1 MMGMSSNHQ
10 NTKEVFS
17 VFETD
22 SIITNNDKI
31 NNTTDEKKSPVVPLG
46 IYTLN
51 PLPENEKVEEN
62 NEGQSPETQ
71 SLQGFNGFQA
81 VKQLEFANRLKKY
94 YAKRLAVSI
103 LWNHSGV
110 VLGTGEEFKEQRL
123 NFHKVIKCMRVR
135 HSTTVDVW
143 MSTEHKK
150 AFYGGL
156 CTCSGVWVCPVC
168 ATKIQTRR
176 RLEILAFFRKIYK
189 EKAKQVAMVT
199 FTFPH
204 YITDTLED
212 SLSKQAEAL
221 RKFRSS
227 DNFSWEEFKLLNG
240 YGGLIRALEIMF
252 GQNGWHPHTHELW
265 VLDYWEEDLEREG
278 KIKEYL
284 LDRWRKACISAGLLD
299 GTNARRVED
308 FNKQSLDI
316 QFRVKD
322 GEYVTKEK
330 IKENDNWEDEK
341 KAKWGAD
348 NEMTGGLCKVAK
360 RDGMHP
366 FQILLGTDKNLLKDA
381 RNKEEQATIT
391 KNIERYTKLFIE
403 YTNGTKGK
411 AQLFWTPGLKL
422 LCGIAEKTDEQ
433 IMAEQ
438 EDNADVLASLED
450 KHWAC
455 VQKFGFDGALL
466 DLAEKDDFEGL
477 RKWFAQYN
485 IELLPPTPIS
495 DEQREYENL
504 IKQEKIAKEQKKQE
518 FLAKKRIQK
527 QEEKDKKT
535 AEKIKLLEEKLAKRA
550 ITAENVRIKAE
561 KKANAAIKRAA
572 KEQEKLL
579 KAKKK

>member
-1 MMGMSSNHQ
+1 MFKAISSITKNENLIKDNVLQ
-10 NTKEVFS
+10 NELQ
-17 VFETD
+17 
-22 SIITNNDKI
+22 NNS
-31 NNTTDEKKSPVVPLG
+31 NNCQIKPSSVPLG

-51 PLPENEKVEEN
+51 PLPKSEKVEEK
-62 NEGQSPETQ
+62 NEGKNPEAQ

-81 VKQLEFANRLKKY
+81 IKQLEFANRLKKY

-123 NFHKVIKCMRVR
+123 NFHRVIKCMRVR

-143 MSTEHKK
+143 MSAEHKK

-176 RLEILAFFRKIYK
+176 RLEILTFFSKTYK

-199 FTFPH
+199 YTFPH

-212 SLSKQAEAL
+212 SLNKQARAL
-221 RKFRSS
+221 EISRSLNGS
-227 DNFSWEEFKLLNG
+227 YFEEFKLTNG
-240 YGGLIRALEIMF
+240 YGGLIRALEIMY

-265 VLDYWEEDLEREG
+265 ILDYWEEDLEREG
-278 KIKEYL
+278 KIREYL
-284 LDRWRKACISAGLLD
+284 LDRWRKACIAVGLLD
-299 GTNARRVED
+299 GTNAKRVEE
-308 FNKQSLDI
+308 FNTRSLDI

-322 GEYVTKEK
+322 GEYITKEK
-330 IKENDNWEDEK
+330 IKENENWEDEK

-438 EDNADVLASLED
+438 EDNADVLANLED

-466 DLAEKDDFEGL
+466 DLAEKGDFEGL

-495 DEQREYENL
+495 EEQREYENQ
-504 IKQEKIAKEQKKQE
+504 IKQEKILKEQKKQE

-550 ITAENVRIKAE
+550 ITAENVRLKAE
-561 KKANAAIKRAA
+561 KKANAAIKRAVRE
-572 KEQEKLL
+572 KEKLL
-579 KAKKK
+579 KNKKGGS